1 MLTLPQLLEADVEH
15 IGAALRDLLKLGDAT
30 TALLT
35 DQAGFLITH
44 QGDDQE
50 FDLTTIAA
58 LASGA
63 YMANQSIAN
72 LIHEENFSCTYQQGE
87 RHSLLVTCVDEQ
99 CLLLVIFPAP
109 SGVGAVKYYAPG
121 ICHRI
126 AAQLQVARQR
136 DPAAGVDLATLN
148 LADSESLF
156 KRKA

>member
-1 MLTLPQLLEADVEH
+1 MLTLPQLLEADVQH
-15 IGAALRDLLKLGDAT
+15 IDAALRDLLKLGEAT

-44 QGDDQE
+44 QGDDQK

-87 RHSLLVTCVDEQ
+87 RHSLLVTAVDEQ
-99 CLLLVIFPAP
+99 CLILVVFPAET
-109 SGVGAVKYYAPG
+109 GVGMVKYYAPG
-121 ICHRI
+121 ICRRI
-126 AAQLQVARQR
+126 GAQLKIARQR
-136 DPAAGVDLATLN
+136 DPSAGVDLATLN
-148 LADSESLF
+148 LADSESFF